1 MALQSTYMVLD
12 ECLKLAALYLCHQ
25 GVGLGNLLC
34 TLSSCCSSCGSCS
47 GPSTATC
54 SNSCSCARLLVPIT
68 ADATNGCCSTN
79 LQCKQDDLQG
89 DHHSNRASCAAGTPT
104 ALMPRKADLFAF
116 HLTRWLTFLP
126 SSLLTI
132 MSYALLMPLTVCL
145 TSSCPKLMRM
155 NPVSHRVVGY
165 KWVFCLGQSLIVS
178 VAMAMLHKAS
188 IMLLES
194 LASV

>member
-1 MALQSTYMVLD
+1 MPGHEWQHIYIYVTNMQASVLYLPHVARWEAPVCGSTTYMVLD
-12 ECLKLAALYLCHQ
+12 GCLKLAALYLCHQ

-79 LQCKQDDLQG
+79 LQCKQDDLQR

-104 ALMPRKADLFAF
+104 ALMI
-116 HLTRWLTFLP
+116 HLPFT
-126 SSLLTI
+126 
-132 MSYALLMPLTVCL
+132 
-145 TSSCPKLMRM
+145 
-155 NPVSHRVVGY
+155 
-165 KWVFCLGQSLIVS
+165 
-178 VAMAMLHKAS
+178 
-188 IMLLES
+188 
-194 LASV
+194 